1 MSILVRLLGF
11 AYRYRGYT
19 IAGYL
24 CLLLTIALGLLQP
37 MIFREVIDVGIGQR
51 DPDHLLAMALA
62 LVVVNVISSVAG
74 FGHSYFNEYVSQ
86 RVAYDI
92 RNALY
97 DHLQRLSFAYHD
109 RARTGE
115 LMSRVTSD
123 VEHSRVFVGNGVLQ
137 IVNTTILYVAILSI
151 MVSLNWWLSLVSLAT
166 LPFIA
171 VTAIMYGR
179 RVHPMF
185 RRVQRQWAHLTAVLQ
200 ENITGVRVVKAFAR
214 EQFEVTKFEEEN
226 QAFLERQVATSR
238 LQAFVFPM
246 MVFISSIGTV
256 AILWFGGI
264 EAIEGR
270 LSVGS
275 LIAFNSYLMRLAGP
289 TRQFGWIVA
298 WVSRATASGERL
310 FEILDAPSPV
320 RESPGVIARP
330 SIDGAVTF
338 ESVSFSYAQAIAAVF
353 ARPDVSPNPAAA
365 LEPGMRRRDR
375 DDRTLLTK
383 SSVPATPILSEISL
397 VAEPDQVVAIVG
409 HTGAGKSTLTSLIP
423 RFYDATTGTVRV
435 DGTPV
440 RDYRLVDLR
449 RRIGIVMQETLLF
462 SASVS
467 ENIAFGNADASM
479 ESIERAARA
488 AQAYDFIQDLPFGF
502 DTRIGE
508 RGVTLSGGQRQRL
521 AIARALLIDP
531 RILIL
536 DDATASVDMR
546 TEYQIQEALKV
557 VMQGRTT
564 FIIAQRISTITHADQ
579 IIVLDHGVIV
589 QRGTHDS
596 LLAIPGY
603 YRDTYDMQL
612 RDRNEGAEALVESA
626 GVSGRGFGDD
636 RR

>member
-1 MSILVRLLGF
+1 MAILFRLLRF

-19 IAGYL
+19 IAGHL
-24 CLLLTIALGLLQP
+24 CLFLTIALGLAQP
-37 MIFREVIDVGIGQR
+37 MIFREVIDVGIGQGN
-51 DPDHLLAMALA
+51 PDYLLAMAFA
-62 LVVVNVISSVAG
+62 LIIVNIVSSLAG
-74 FGHSYFNEYVSQ
+74 FGMSYCNEYVSQ

-123 VEHSRVFVGNGVLQ
+123 VEHSRIFVGNGVLQ
-137 IVNTTILYVAILSI
+137 IINTAVLYVAILSI
-151 MVSLNWWLSLVSLAT
+151 MVSLDWSLSFVSLAT

-171 VTAIMYGR
+171 VTAVMYGQ

-185 RRVQRQWAHLTAVLQ
+185 RRVQRQWAQLTSVLQ

-214 EQFEVTKFEEEN
+214 EAFEITKFEDEN
-226 QAFLERQVATSR
+226 QSFLERQVATSR

-264 EAIEGR
+264 EVIEGR

-320 RESPGVIARP
+320 RERAGAIVRP
-330 SIDGAVTF
+330 NIEGR
-338 ESVSFSYAQAIAAVF
+338 VSFEGVSFNYAQAIASVIPRAH
-353 ARPDVSPNPAAA
+353 VSPDSISMP
-365 LEPGMRRRDR
+365 EPGVRRRDQ
-375 DDRTLLTK
+375 DDRTLLTR
-383 SSVPATPILSEISL
+383 SGMPSTQILSHINL

-423 RFYDATTGTVRV
+423 RFYDATSGTVRV

-449 RRIGIVMQETLLF
+449 RRIGVVMQETLLF

-467 ENIAFGNADASM
+467 ENIAFGNADASF
-479 ESIERAARA
+479 ESIERAAHA
-488 AQAYDFIQDLPFGF
+488 AQAFEFIQDLPFGF

-546 TEYQIQEALKV
+546 TEFQIQEALNV
-557 VMQGRTT
+557 VMKGRTT
-564 FIIAQRISTITHADQ
+564 FIIAQRLSTITHADE
-579 IIVLDHGVIV
+579 IVVLDHGVIV
-589 QRGTHDS
+589 QRGTHES
-596 LLAIPGY
+596 LLAVPGY
-603 YRDTYDMQL
+603 YRETYDLQL
-612 RDRNEGAEALVESA
+612 RDRNEGAEALVQS
-626 GVSGRGFGDD
+626 GGMSGRDVRGD
-636 RR
+636 RQ

>member
-19 IAGYL
+19 TAGYL
-24 CLLLTIALGLLQP
+24 CLLLTIALGLVQP

-51 DPDHLLAMALA
+51 NTDHLLAMAVA
-62 LVVVNVISSVAG
+62 LVVVNVVSSIAG

-137 IVNTTILYVAILSI
+137 IINTTVLYIAILSI
-151 MVSLNWWLSLVSLAT
+151 MVSLDWWLSLVSLAT

-171 VTAIMYGR
+171 VTAVMYGR

-214 EQFEVTKFEEEN
+214 EPFEVTKFEEEN

-320 RESPGVIARP
+320 RERP
-330 SIDGAVTF
+330 DAVVRRSIDGTVTF
-338 ESVSFSYAQAIAAVF
+338 DGVSFSYAQAIASVVNRAEVAAV
-353 ARPDVSPNPAAA
+353 PTTT
-365 LEPGMRRRDR
+365 LEPGSRRRDR
-375 DDRTLLTK
+375 DDRTLLTR
-383 SSVPATPILSEISL
+383 SGVPATPILSDIHL
-397 VAEPDQVVAIVG
+397 VAEPGQVIAIVG

-423 RFYDATTGTVRV
+423 RFYDATTGTVRI

-467 ENIAFGNADASM
+467 ENIAFGNADATM
-479 ESIERAARA
+479 DAIERSARA

-546 TEYQIQEALKV
+546 TEFQIQEALKV

-589 QRGTHDS
+589 QRGTHES
-596 LLAIPGY
+596 LLAVPGY

-612 RDRNEGAEALVESA
+612 RDRNEGAEALVESGGVTSRGA
-626 GVSGRGFGDD
+626 GDVR
-636 RR
+636 